1 MRKSPTTRATDT
13 SAGRPLHA
21 RPGPRGLVPPA
32 DSHPLRDFILF
43 AAAAFGCFAAGMA
56 IDVLV
61 RPSPEGRLALAAAAF
76 AGYLAFGRRALTA
89 LVPEADR
96 RWRREARRMRIGAT
110 IFLLSVPAAAV
121 DAQQPALPEGGPVP
135 PAAASPDPG
144 KVIFGGYV
152 EAFYSVNFNT
162 PSNRITN
169 YRGFDNRESTFTLSN
184 LDLNAAWEKG
194 AVSGRVS
201 LQVGHTP
208 NTYYLSEPAFPG
220 TSATSSTDASTWKY
234 VQEAWV
240 GYKAGSVL
248 FKGGLFL
255 SPIGVEGIAV
265 KDNWNWSRS
274 NLFFG
279 LPFYH
284 TGVAATS
291 DLSKQWTMT
300 LMICNGW
307 NNVVDNNRDK
317 SVDLEATFKPSGA
330 LTIHGLYFG
339 GVERPTDAP
348 EGSPWRNLFDLYA
361 TWDATPTL
369 SFILS
374 GDAGWENNNF
384 GTSSWE
390 AAAGYVRVK
399 LSPKWSVAARADVF
413 WEHVPSNAEGT
424 ASAIFWP
431 ADRVASQTLTLDYHP
446 QDNISIRLEGRH
458 DGATGDMYFKD
469 RVQGDGSLASPYIP
483 NAKAQTTVT
492 LGATTW
498 F

>member
-1 MRKSPTTRATDT
+1 MRRHSIAETLADRAAAKD
-13 SAGRPLHA
+13 SRS
-21 RPGPRGLVPPA
+21 GPRGIV
-32 DSHPLRDFILF
+32 SSRRHPLPGFLLF
-43 AAAAFGCFAAGMA
+43 SAVAVACFAAGVALDALLRPSAGVSLAMAAAAFVGYV
-56 IDVLV
+56 VL
-61 RPSPEGRLALAAAAF
+61 
-76 AGYLAFGRRALTA
+76 GRRALIA
-89 LVPEADR
+89 LAPELDR
-96 RWRREARRMRIGAT
+96 RWRKDSRAARIVAGAL
-110 IFLLSVPAAAV
+110 LLSLPAAHARARQPPA
-121 DAQQPALPEGGPVP
+121 DQAPPAGQPAPP
-135 PAAASPDPG
+135 PAAATDLG
-144 KVIFGGYV
+144 RATFGGYV
-152 EAFYSVNFNT
+152 EAFYSYNFNT

-184 LDLNAAWEKG
+184 LDLNALWEKG
-194 AVSGRVS
+194 AVSGKLS

-208 NTYYLSEPAFPG
+208 NTYYLGEPALPG
-220 TSATSSTDASTWKY
+220 TSATSSSDGTDWKY

-284 TGVAATS
+284 TGVSATS

-307 NNVVDNNRDK
+307 NSVVDNNKDK
-317 SVDLEATFKPSGA
+317 SVDLEATFKPSG
-330 LTIHGLYFG
+330 TVTVHGLYFG

-374 GDAGWENNNF
+374 GDAGWENNDF
-384 GTSSWE
+384 GTSSWQ

-399 LSPKWSVAARADVF
+399 VSGKVSIAARADVF
-413 WEHVPSNAEGT
+413 REHVPSNTLGS

-446 QDNISIRLEGRH
+446 RDQISVRLEGRH

-469 RVQGDGSLASPYIP
+469 RGSGDGSAANPSVP
-483 NAKAQTTVT
+483 NAKSQTTVT
-492 LGATTW
+492 LGVTT
-498 F
+498 

>member
-1 MRKSPTTRATDT
+1 MTGSPAGAT
-13 SAGRPLHA
+13 
-21 RPGPRGLVPPA
+21 PGRGL
-32 DSHPLRDFILF
+32 
-43 AAAAFGCFAAGMA
+43 
-56 IDVLV
+56 
-61 RPSPEGRLALAAAAF
+61 AF
-76 AGYLAFGRRALTA
+76 AGYVILGRRALIA
-89 LVPEADR
+89 LAPELDR
-96 RWRREARRMRIGAT
+96 RWRRDCSRMRIAVFA
-110 IFLLSVPAAAV
+110 FLGLLPAARMH
-121 DAQQPALPEGGPVP
+121 AQEQPAAPAPSG
-135 PAAASPDPG
+135 AAAPDLG
-144 KVIFGGYV
+144 KVTLGGYV
-152 EAFYSVNFNT
+152 EAFYSYNFNT

-184 LDLNAAWEKG
+184 LDLSAAWQKG
-194 AVSGRVS
+194 AASGKVS

-208 NTYYLSEPAFPG
+208 NTYYLSEPAFPR
-220 TSATSSTDASTWKY
+220 TSATGSTDASTWKY

-240 GYKAGSVL
+240 GYKAPIGTGVL

-255 SPIGVEGIAV
+255 SPIGVENIAV

-284 TGVAATS
+284 TGVSATS
-291 DLSKQWTMT
+291 DLSKQWTVT

-317 SVDLEATFKPSGA
+317 SVDLEATFKPTGTLSV
-330 LTIHGLYFG
+330 HGLYFG
-339 GVERPTDAP
+339 GVERSTGAP

-361 TWDATPTL
+361 TWDATPSL

-374 GDAGWENNNF
+374 GDAGWEDNRF

-390 AAAGYVRVK
+390 AVAGYIRIK
-399 LSPKWSVAARADVF
+399 LSGRFSVAARADVF
-413 WEHVPSNAEGT
+413 REHVPSNSEGS

-446 QDNISIRLEGRH
+446 QDHISFRLEGRH
-458 DGATGDMYFKD
+458 DGATGDMYFRD
-469 RVQGDGSLASPYIP
+469 RVSGDGSAANPWIP

-492 LGATTW
+492 LGATTG

>member
-1 MRKSPTTRATDT
+1 MTACRHGTKDSRRTR
-13 SAGRPLHA
+13 
-21 RPGPRGLVPPA
+21 
-32 DSHPLRDFILF
+32 I
-43 AAAAFGCFAAGMA
+43 AAG
-56 IDVLV
+56 VL
-61 RPSPEGRLALAAAAF
+61 
-76 AGYLAFGRRALTA
+76 
-89 LVPEADR
+89 
-96 RWRREARRMRIGAT
+96 
-110 IFLLSVPAAAV
+110 LLSSLPAPCV
-121 DAQQPALPEGGPVP
+121 RAQQPASGDPTPSP
-135 PAAASPDPG
+135 TAPAASSLG
-144 KVIFGGYV
+144 KVAFGGYV
-152 EAFYSVNFNT
+152 EAFYSYNFGT

-184 LDLNAAWEKG
+184 LDLDAAWEKG
-194 AVSGRVS
+194 AASGKVS

-220 TSATSSTDASTWKY
+220 TSATGASDASTWKY

-240 GYKAGSVL
+240 GYKAGPVL

-284 TGVAATS
+284 TGISATS

-307 NNVVDNNRDK
+307 NNVVDNNKDK
-317 SVDLEATFKPSGA
+317 SVDLEATFKPSDA
-330 LTIHGLYFG
+330 LTVHGLYFG
-339 GVERPTDAP
+339 GVERPTGAP

-361 TWDATPTL
+361 TWDATPKL

-374 GDAGWENNNF
+374 GDAGWENNAF
-384 GTSSWE
+384 GTSSWQ
-390 AAAGYVRVK
+390 AAAGYVRLK
-399 LSPKWSVAARADVF
+399 LSGKFSVAARADVF
-413 WEHVPSNAEGT
+413 WEDVPSNALGT

-431 ADRVASQTLTLDYHP
+431 ADRVASQTLTFDYHP
-446 QDNISIRLEGRH
+446 QDQISIRLEGRH
-458 DGATGDMYFKD
+458 DGAAGDMYFKGT
-469 RVQGDGSLASPYIP
+469 VQGDGSSAGPYVP
-483 NAKAQTTVT
+483 NAKSQTTVT
-492 LGATTW
+492 LGVTSW

>member
-1 MRKSPTTRATDT
+1 MT
-13 SAGRPLHA
+13 
-21 RPGPRGLVPPA
+21 
-32 DSHPLRDFILF
+32 
-43 AAAAFGCFAAGMA
+43 
-56 IDVLV
+56 
-61 RPSPEGRLALAAAAF
+61 
-76 AGYLAFGRRALTA
+76 
-89 LVPEADR
+89 LVPEPDR
-96 RWRREARRMRIGAT
+96 RRREAFRRTAIAAALS
-110 IFLLSVPAAAV
+110 LLPVSAERVRAQQAAPPPPFANAAPAAVPA
-121 DAQQPALPEGGPVP
+121 
-135 PAAASPDPG
+135 PDSG
-144 KVIFGGYV
+144 KVTFGGSV
-152 EAFYSVNFNT
+152 EAFYSYNFDT

-194 AVSGRVS
+194 AASGKIS

-240 GYKAGSVL
+240 GYKAGGVL

-284 TGVAATS
+284 TGISATS
-291 DLSKQWTMT
+291 DLSKRWTMT

-317 SVDLEATFKPSGA
+317 SVDLEATFKPSNKLA
-330 LTIHGLYFG
+330 VHGLYFG
-339 GVERPTDAP
+339 GVERSTGAP

-361 TWDATPTL
+361 TWDATPVL

-374 GDAGWENNNF
+374 GDAGWENNAF
-384 GTSSWE
+384 GTSSWQ

-399 LSPKWSVAARADVF
+399 ISSRSSVAARVDVF
-413 WEHVPSNAEGT
+413 QEHVPSNSEGT

-458 DGATGDMYFKD
+458 DGATADMYFKD
-469 RVQGDGSLASPYIP
+469 RVQGDGSTADPYIP

-492 LGATTW
+492 LGVTTW

>member
-1 MRKSPTTRATDT
+1 MKFT
-13 SAGRPLHA
+13 
-21 RPGPRGLVPPA
+21 RGLGLAIMAALICAGARGQTASEPPA
-32 DSHPLRDFILF
+32 QP
-43 AAAAFGCFAAGMA
+43 AQAPPAPA
-56 IDVLV
+56 
-61 RPSPEGRLALAAAAF
+61 
-76 AGYLAFGRRALTA
+76 
-89 LVPEADR
+89 
-96 RWRREARRMRIGAT
+96 
-110 IFLLSVPAAAV
+110 PAAAPA
-121 DAQQPALPEGGPVP
+121 DA
-135 PAAASPDPG
+135 G
-144 KVIFGGYV
+144 KVTFGGYV
-152 EAFYSVNFNT
+152 EVFDSYNFNT

-169 YRGFDNRESTFTLSN
+169 FRGFDNRESTFTLSN
-184 LDLNAAWEKG
+184 LDANATWEKG
-194 AVSGRVS
+194 AVSGKIS

-234 VQEAWV
+234 VQEAYL
-240 GYKAGSVL
+240 GYRAPIGNGVL

-284 TGVAATS
+284 TGVSATS
-291 DLSKQWTMT
+291 ELSKKWTAT
-300 LMICNGW
+300 LMVCNGW
-307 NNVVDNNRDK
+307 NNVVDNNKDK
-317 SVDLEATFKPSGA
+317 SVDLEATFKASDT
-330 LTIHGLYFG
+330 LTAHVLYFG

-348 EGSPWRNLFDLYA
+348 EGRPWRNLFDAYA
-361 TWDATPTL
+361 TWDATPKL

-374 GDAGWENNNF
+374 GDAGFERNHF

-390 AAAGYVRVK
+390 AGAAYARVK
-399 LSPKWSVAARADVF
+399 LSGKVSVAARADVF
-413 WEHVPSNAEGT
+413 WERVPSNSAGA

-458 DGATGDMYFKD
+458 DGATADMYF
-469 RVQGDGSLASPYIP
+469 RGRITGDGSASNPYIP
-483 NAKAQTTVT
+483 NARSQKTIT